1 MPRGENLERA
11 RQPRE
16 VRAKLLGV
24 EPLQEGEASLTI
36 RIRGRLEDLEA
47 FRRLSARERGAVVRA
62 GLRALGIP
70 VRRRRG

>member
-1 MPRGENLERA
+1 M
-11 RQPRE
+11 
-16 VRAKLLGV
+16 LGV